1 MKSTYEFIKLI
12 WIIKVCFWVDTCK
25 DKNARF
31 KISKPS
37 ICLSASWTMHL
48 ITTFER
54 RPLSL
59 VVVMRFDLSVVLS
72 CARTSKIPV
81 ARIKVA
87 SVRFATAR
95 AQSVFPVPGGPNRS
109 TPLGGSMP
117 GEMNRSGYRIL
128 SVIKCRSTEQCI
140 LTLSSGVS
148 TTSRNFSICSLHPQ
162 HLNVWC
168 LAFLLLA
175 SSLQKRQFLEATV
188 SEFGICSSWPFT
200 DSGSWKAGEMV
211 NECSP

>member
-12 WIIKVCFWVDTCK
+12 WIIKICFWVNTCK

-31 KISKPS
+31 KIPKPS
-37 ICLSASWTMHL
+37 ICLLASWTMCL
-48 ITTFER
+48 ITFKR

-59 VVVMRFDLSVVLS
+59 VVIMRFDLSVILS
-72 CARTSKIPV
+72 CAGTSKIPV

-95 AQSVFPVPGGPNRS
+95 AQSVFAVPGGPNRS

-117 GEMNRSGYRIL
+117 GEMNHSGYRIL

-148 TTSRNFSICSLHPQ
+148 TTSSNFSICSLHPQ
-162 HLNVWC
+162 HLNAWC
-168 LAFLLLA
+168 LAFLPLA
-175 SSLQKRQFLEATV
+175 SSLQKRI
-188 SEFGICSSWPFT
+188 FGGNGIWIGYLFQPTLYRFWFMKGGR
-200 DSGSWKAGEMV
+200 DG
-211 NECSP
+211 